1 MNILPRCLRLAGL
14 AAFILV
20 ALVAPALSR
29 TYAMPTLAQTHKVY
43 VPIAARHDVPLSID
57 QQVLALINQQR
68 HNNGCNVDLTISP
81 NLKQAADRHSADMA
95 THDFFSHTGSD
106 GSSMVDRIVQSGYH
120 YSMIAE
126 NIAAGYSTPQQVVE
140 GWMKSD
146 GHRANILNCSLRET
160 GIGYYYQ
167 SNDQPNVKSGSSK
180 PGGPYYY
187 YWTQDFGSQ

>member
-1 MNILPRCLRLAGL
+1 MNVLPRCLRRAGL
-14 AAFILV
+14 AAIVLL
-20 ALVAPALSR
+20 ALLAPALSR
-29 TYAMPTLAQTHKVY
+29 SYAMPALANTHKLY
-43 VPIAARHDVPLSID
+43 LPIAERHDAPLTVD

-68 HNNGCNVDLTISP
+68 RSNGCNADLTISS

-95 THDFFSHTGSD
+95 LHDIFSHTGSD

-126 NIAAGYSTPQQVVE
+126 NIAAGYSTPLQVVD
-140 GWMKSD
+140 GWMSSS

-187 YWTQDFGSQ
+187 YWTQDFGAP